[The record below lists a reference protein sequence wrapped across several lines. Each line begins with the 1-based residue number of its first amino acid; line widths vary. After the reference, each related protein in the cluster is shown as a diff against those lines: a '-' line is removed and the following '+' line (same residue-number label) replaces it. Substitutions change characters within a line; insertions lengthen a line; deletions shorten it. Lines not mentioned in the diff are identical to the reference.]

1 MYRLNQMIRCFALF
15 FLATLIAATNLAYGV
30 VHDTSAVAARV
41 GIGFVAG
48 ATFNTFQSSSP
59 ISVEPGDCNCPDYE
73 LQTGEGLVL
82 GIDLGIPLSSSE
94 AWPWSLDVRTQYVT
108 SQAALYREG
117 DSLPSLDENGEVVYS
132 YSEWRG
138 SVSFSTVEVAPAI
151 LLGIGKTPLSV
162 SLGASI
168 GYIMESELLRT
179 LHMIEPPNAVFD
191 PSFCPECE
199 YFDEGRSLVL
209 SRGAIDGIVKW
220 TATAFAGVE
229 YRLVN
234 EDAEVVSSLRYR
246 YGLTDVSTTYG
257 LRVNAI
263 ELSIAMRV
271 FL

>member
-1 MYRLNQMIRCFALF
+1 MLQS
-15 FLATLIAATNLAYGV
+15 LAAM
-30 VHDTSAVAARV
+30 
-41 GIGFVAG
+41 
-48 ATFNTFQSSSP
+48 
-59 ISVEPGDCNCPDYE
+59 
-73 LQTGEGLVL
+73 
-82 GIDLGIPLSSSE
+82 
-94 AWPWSLDVRTQYVT
+94 
-108 SQAALYREG
+108 YREG
-117 DSLPSLDENGEVVYS
+117 DRLPSLDENGEVVYS

-209 SRGAIDGIVKW
+209 SRAVDGIVKW
-220 TATAFAGVE
+220 TATQHIAGVE
-229 YRLVN
+229 CRLVS
-234 EDAEVVSSLRYR
+234 EDAEWSVPLRCR

-263 ELSIAMRV
+263 EFSIAMRV

>member
-1 MYRLNQMIRCFALF
+1 MTKSSVF
-15 FLATLIAATNLAYGV
+15 FFCTALIALTNHAYSAV
-30 VHDTSAVAARV
+30 RDTSEVTSRV
-41 GIGFVAG
+41 SIGFVAG
-48 ATFNTFQSSSP
+48 ATFNTFRSSSP
-59 ISVEPGDCNCPDYE
+59 IGVEPGDCKCPDYE
-73 LQTGEGLVL
+73 LQTGEGRVL

-108 SQAALYREG
+108 SQAVLYREG
-117 DSLPSLDENGEVVYS
+117 DSLPGFDENGEIVYS
-132 YSEWRG
+132 IYEWRG
-138 SVSFSTVEVAPAI
+138 SIGLSTIEVAPAI

-263 ELSIAMRV
+263 EFSIAMRV

>member
-1 MYRLNQMIRCFALF
+1 MTRCFALLL
-15 FLATLIAATNLAYGV
+15 LATLIAATNLAYGV
-30 VHDTSAVAARV
+30 VHDTSVAAARV
-41 GIGFVAG
+41 SVGFVGG
-48 ATFNTFQSSSP
+48 ATFNTFQSSTP
-59 ISVEPGDCNCPDYE
+59 ITVEPGDCNCPDYE
-73 LQTGEGLVL
+73 MQSDEGRVL

-94 AWPWSLDVRTQYVT
+94 TWPWSLDVRTQYVQ
-108 SQAALYREG
+108 SLAALYREG
-117 DSLPSLDENGEVVYS
+117 DRLPYLDENGEVVYS
-132 YSEWRG
+132 FSEWRG

-191 PSFCPECE
+191 PTFCPECE
-199 YFDEGRSLVL
+199 YYDEGRSLVL

-220 TATAFAGVE
+220 TATAYAGLE

-234 EDAEVVSSLRYR
+234 EVAEVVSSLRYR

-257 LRVNAI
+257 LRVNAF
-263 ELSIAMRV
+263 ELAIAMRV